1 MLGVDSSTQS
11 TKVEV
16 RRVEDGTLVASGS
29 APHPATAPPVSEQ
42 HPEDWWAALAAA
54 CATLPADVRGAVG
67 AVAVAAQQHGLVAL
81 DRAGAVLRPA
91 KLWNDTTSAPD
102 AADLVA
108 RLGPEEWARRA
119 GSVPVASFTITKLA
133 WMARAEPAC
142 FDRLA
147 TMLLPHDWLTH
158 RLTGELVT
166 DRGEASGTGYW
177 SPLEGRWRVDLLGL
191 VADRDWEAGLP
202 RVLQPTE
209 AAGTLR
215 ADAAAELGL
224 VPGIPVGPGTGDNRA
239 AALGIRLRPG
249 DLAVSIGTSGTVFAV
264 APDPVVDPTGLVAGF
279 ADATGRY
286 LPLACT
292 LNATLVTDAIARLL
306 GVDHAGLEALWAAAP
321 AGADGVVLVPYL
333 SGERTPNRPEAT
345 GHLTGFRADV
355 AREQVA
361 RAAYEGVVCGL
372 LDAADALEA
381 VGAPVR
387 AGRLLLTGGGARSA
401 AYRATLAT
409 LAGRAV
415 LVPAGDQHVC
425 TGAALQAAAV
435 LAGEPLDTVAAR
447 WGDPPAEVTEPDRS
461 ADATAVRTAYA
472 AAARTA

>member
-16 RRVEDGTLVASGS
+16 RRVDGGVLVASAS
-29 APHPATAPPVSEQ
+29 APHPATTPPVSEQ
-42 HPEDWWAALAAA
+42 YPEAWWTALAAA
-54 CATLPADVRGAVG
+54 CAALPADVRGAVD

-81 DRAGAVLRPA
+81 DRAGEVLRPA

-108 RLGPEEWARRA
+108 RLGPEAWARSA

-133 WMARAEPAC
+133 WMARAEPAL
-142 FDRLA
+142 FDQLA
-147 TMLLPHDWLTH
+147 TVLLPHDWLNH

-177 SPLEGRWRVDLLGL
+177 SPTEGSWRVDLLSL
-191 VADRDWEAGLP
+191 VADRDWGAVLP

-215 ADAAAELGL
+215 PDAAAELGL
-224 VPGIPVGPGTGDNRA
+224 VPGIPVGPGTGDNMA
-239 AALGIRLRPG
+239 AALGIGLRPG
-249 DLAVSIGTSGTVFAV
+249 DLAVSIGTSGTVFTV
-264 APDPVVDPTGLVAGF
+264 SPDPIVDPTGSVAGF

-292 LNATLVTDAIARLL
+292 LNATLVTDAVARLL
-306 GVDHAGLEALWAAAP
+306 AVDHAGLEALWAAAP
-321 AGADGVVLVPYL
+321 VGAGGVVLVPYL
-333 SGERTPNRPEAT
+333 NGERTPNRPEAT

-355 AREQVA
+355 TREQVA

-381 VGAPVR
+381 AGAPVR
-387 AGRLLLTGGGARSA
+387 AGRLLLTGGGARSG

-409 LAGRAV
+409 LAGRPV

-425 TGAALQAAAV
+425 TGAALQASAV

-447 WGDPPAEVTEPDRS
+447 WGDPPTERTEPDRS
-461 ADATAVRTAYA
+461 VDAPAIRAAYA
-472 AAARTA
+472 AVTVTA